1 MFKAFMFLKY
11 IFFFAVDGGVHK
23 VAELICFSW
32 WLSDLRSFP
41 PPPKKKISRF
51 LEDKN
56 GSFFVF
62 CDHWHRKCKPLI
74 ITVCKNNKK
83 HQHLR

>member
-41 PPPKKKISRF
+41 PPPKKKYHGF
-51 LEDKN
+51 LRIKMALFL
-56 GSFFVF
+56 SFVT
-62 CDHWHRKCKPLI
+62 I
-74 ITVCKNNKK
+74 GTENAN
-83 HQHLR
+83 HLLLPFAKTIRNTNI